1 LVLQVPVVL
10 AILAASALARTAEYQ
25 HAIEKRGIS
34 GYGGG
39 EWVSGGG
46 DDGGHDEQE
55 VKVIKIPVPKAV
67 PVPVQHPVPVP
78 VPQPYPVHIKV
89 KGNLDRVGLYCAG
102 VTCKNCSVISRH
114 AHLKIQSV
122 PHREHTPRLHDNDQ
136 QVIAVWGKHA
146 LFLVRTI
153 RNTHIYLVR
162 KMKCSGGTYSCRCE
176 LNI

>member
-1 LVLQVPVVL
+1 LFAFSAALQVPVFL
-10 AILAASALARTAEYQ
+10 AILAACAVARAAEHQ

-46 DDGGHDEQE
+46 DDGGHEEQE

-89 KGNLDRVGLYCAG
+89 WR
-102 VTCKNCSVISRH
+102 
-114 AHLKIQSV
+114 
-122 PHREHTPRLHDNDQ
+122 
-136 QVIAVWGKHA
+136 
-146 LFLVRTI
+146 
-153 RNTHIYLVR
+153 
-162 KMKCSGGTYSCRCE
+162 RCV
-176 LNI
+176 